1 MFTNKELPS
10 NFPRP
15 RFDDAWCPP
24 SSRTRGGP
32 ATCHCWP
39 RLFQWRVNLF
49 WAIVHPL
56 FCPLFYPLFCHRRR
70 HSFYLARTTLDKA
83 QTSVPPTTITNNH
96 HQQPPPTT
104 SQPPPP
110 TTQTPPL
117 RSLTSGFGQFH
128 RVISGTVVVG
138 GVGSRLDGPS
148 RRLVFERWQLRAWND
163 QMPRFLQGPQFF
175 VQPVQHH
182 KGVLVVLFVGGFDVG
197 SHSIVGIVSVFC
209 AVRGVPGNIR
219 EQQT

>member
-96 HQQPPPTT
+96 HQQPPTT
-104 SQPPPP
+104 SQPPAPA
-110 TTQTPPL
+110 TTNTTTTFTHLRL
-117 RSLTSGFGQFH
+117 RSIPPSHFWHGCRGWGWESLGRTLP
-128 RVISGTVVVG
+128 TA
-138 GVGSRLDGPS
+138 RL
-148 RRLVFERWQLRAWND
+148 
-163 QMPRFLQGPQFF
+163 
-175 VQPVQHH
+175 
-182 KGVLVVLFVGGFDVG
+182 
-197 SHSIVGIVSVFC
+197 
-209 AVRGVPGNIR
+209 
-219 EQQT
+219 